1 MPRPRRG
8 VTGAEGPAP
17 TDIAIGQG
25 DRPAPCA
32 SCVVLGLIVDMAAN
46 ACLMDY
52 PKSQEGGELTV
63 RGSRHDDYL
72 EELVERSPAMLWRG
86 DASGR
91 CVYLSRSMRQF
102 WGLAPEDVATFQWG
116 SSLLEDDQAAVFGPF
131 ETGMRLQADFVC
143 EGRYRRADGEI
154 RILRTRAKPYMDAQN
169 RFLGMVGVNE
179 DITELRAAE
188 QQLHQRDAEKTL
200 RLDELRAAAERFA
213 LATRVSGLAM
223 SEHDAQLRYTWSHNL
238 PPECLGKTPVEFVGP
253 DLGAP
258 LEDILRET
266 LTTGASQSRE
276 VSFRI
281 GERRIWCDIQASPSR
296 LGNGEPGLVASAL
309 DVTARK
315 LNEEKLEVLAREL
328 SHRVKNV
335 FAVVQ
340 AIVRQ
345 SAKAANAP
353 SEFVGAVDAR
363 LKALADAQDT
373 LLSMSDDRL
382 SMDALL
388 RQQLSH
394 LMFDRAIDF
403 EGPEIL
409 LPGRLAPYLALAFHE
424 LGTNALKHGA
434 LSVPGGA
441 VAIRWT
447 WSSSDRVSVSWIESG
462 GPPIRAGG
470 ATGFGSM
477 LLTKVAAA
485 ALGGATALQLEPSGL
500 EWHADFPIAL
510 DLRAD

>member
-1 MPRPRRG
+1 M
-8 VTGAEGPAP
+8 
-17 TDIAIGQG
+17 
-25 DRPAPCA
+25 
-32 SCVVLGLIVDMAAN
+32 
-46 ACLMDY
+46 
-52 PKSQEGGELTV
+52 TV
-63 RGSRHDDYL
+63 RGCTHDDYL
-72 EELVERSPAMLWRG
+72 EELVEGSPAMLWRG
-86 DASGR
+86 DASGS
-91 CVYLSRSMRQF
+91 CVYLSRSMREF
-102 WGLAPEDVATFQWG
+102 WGLAPEDVPAFQWA

-131 ETGMRLQADFVC
+131 ETGMKLQTDFVC
-143 EGRYRRADGEI
+143 EGRYRRADGEV
-154 RILRTRAKPYMDAQN
+154 RTLQTRARPYMDPQN

-188 QQLHQRDAEKTL
+188 QQLQQRDAEKTA
-200 RLDELRAAAERFA
+200 RLDELRAGADRFA

-238 PPECLGKTPVEFVGP
+238 PPECLGKTPAEFVGP

-258 LEDILRET
+258 LENILREA
-266 LTTGASQSRE
+266 LTTGVSQSRE
-276 VSFRI
+276 VSFRM
-281 GERRIWCDIQASPSR
+281 GERRIWCDIQASAST

-353 SEFVGAVDAR
+353 AAFVGAVDAR

-373 LLSMSDDRL
+373 LLSMSDDRV

-394 LMFDRAIDF
+394 LVLDHNVEFD
-403 EGPEIL
+403 GPEVL
-409 LPGRLAPYLALAFHE
+409 LPGRLAPYLALAVHE

-434 LSVPGGA
+434 LSVPRGK
-441 VAIRWT
+441 VSVHWT
-447 WSSSDRVSVSWIESG
+447 RSAPERVSLSWVETG
-462 GPPIRAGG
+462 GPTVKAGN
-470 ATGFGSM
+470 TSGFGSV

-485 ALGGATALQLEPSGL
+485 ALGGSTSLRLEASGL
-500 EWHADFPIAL
+500 EWEAVFPITL
-510 DLRAD
+510 DLRTD